1 MKALYQMSIHAPEV
15 AEGDVSDGVHGV
27 EGDDVIEV
35 GVLLVIAFGALI
47 WRDGSR
53 ALVFLFFLSGRAV
66 TGVGGRR
73 GLSGTG
79 EWVG

>member
-35 GVLLVIAFGALI
+35 GVLLVIAFGAH
-47 WRDGSR
+47 
-53 ALVFLFFLSGRAV
+53 F
-66 TGVGGRR
+66 
-73 GLSGTG
+73 
-79 EWVG
+79 

>member
-35 GVLLVIAFGALI
+35 GVLLVIAFGARL
-47 WRDGSR
+47 
-53 ALVFLFFLSGRAV
+53 
-66 TGVGGRR
+66 
-73 GLSGTG
+73 
-79 EWVG
+79 

>member
-35 GVLLVIAFGALI
+35 GVLLVIAFGARLF
-47 WRDGSR
+47 RGMVVG
-53 ALVFLFFLSGRAV
+53 ALVFFFFLSGRAV
-66 TGVGGRR
+66 TGFGGRR
-73 GLSGTG
+73 GS
-79 EWVG
+79 VGYR